1 MAPKTHFW
9 RTGSSS
15 NPARESYCQNGE
27 APLEELLGRR
37 TLSFTQLVHG
47 LKELSDLVPTRSAW
61 GRQPFCLAAVHR
73 QRDPKRRAV
82 QTTIHYDSAWR
93 DGP

>member
-1 MAPKTHFW
+1 MMP
-9 RTGSSS
+9 RSSIV
-15 NPARESYCQNGE
+15 GK
-27 APLEELLGRR
+27 L
-37 TLSFTQLVHG
+37 TV
-47 LKELSDLVPTRSAW
+47 TRASGW
-61 GRQPFCLAAVHR
+61 GRHPFCLAAVHR